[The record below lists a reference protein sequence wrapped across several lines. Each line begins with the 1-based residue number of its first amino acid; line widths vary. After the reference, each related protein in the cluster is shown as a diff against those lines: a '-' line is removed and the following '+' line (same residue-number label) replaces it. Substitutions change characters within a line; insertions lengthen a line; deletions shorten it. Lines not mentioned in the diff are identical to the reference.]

1 MFARFI
7 RNNTEGRGQLF
18 TDVDELGN
26 FPDYPRLIEQY
37 NDSLYSGHRPE
48 SDLMLEHNQ
57 VFINDYKLDTCKVIK
72 KLQELEKEYGGD
84 IKVIADTQDGAT
96 YNVMSDDILVKDCTV
111 PGGKKVKYVCIQ

>member
-1 MFARFI
+1 MKNI
-7 RNNTEGRGQLF
+7 KDIINEINESVGEG
-18 TDVDELGN
+18 
-26 FPDYPRLIEQY
+26 
-37 NDSLYSGHRPE
+37 
-48 SDLMLEHNQ
+48 SD
-57 VFINDYKLDTCKVIK
+57 KLSDVIK